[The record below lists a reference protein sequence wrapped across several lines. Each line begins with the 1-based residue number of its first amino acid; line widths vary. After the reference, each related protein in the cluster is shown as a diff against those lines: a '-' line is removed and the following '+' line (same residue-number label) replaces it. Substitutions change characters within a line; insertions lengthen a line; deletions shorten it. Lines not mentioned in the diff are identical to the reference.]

1 MVGGSLV
8 PLLTL
13 GIPGSATAAV
23 LLGALM
29 LHNVQPGPL
38 LFQTNGEIVYG
49 IFAGL
54 LVACVA
60 QLFFGLIGVPLWIK
74 VISAPRPLLL
84 SVIAVVSVVGAY
96 GYNNSI
102 VDVWVMFGFGLL
114 GYTLKKLDFP
124 VTPII
129 LALVLGGI
137 LEENLRRALI
147 VSGGDYAIFVTQPI
161 SAMLLLM
168 AALSLLSPYMLNRL
182 SRPGPEKKI
191 R

>member
-1 MVGGSLV
+1 MV

-13 GIPGSATAAV
+13 GIPGSATTAV

-29 LHNVQPGPL
+29 LHNIQPGPL

-49 IFAGL
+49 VFAAL
-54 LVACVA
+54 LVACFA
-60 QLFFGLIGVPLWIK
+60 QLFFGLIGVPVWIK

-84 SVIAVVSVVGAY
+84 SVIAVISVVGSY

-114 GYTLKKLDFP
+114 GYILKKLDFP
-124 VTPII
+124 ITPII

-137 LEENLRRALI
+137 LEENFRRALI
-147 VSGGDYAIFVTQPI
+147 VSNGDYSIFVSQPI
-161 SAMLLLM
+161 SAILLVM
-168 AALSLLSPYMLNRL
+168 AALSLMSPYILNRL
-182 SRPGPEKKI
+182 SRSGA
-191 R
+191 

>member
-1 MVGGSLV
+1 
-8 PLLTL
+8 
-13 GIPGSATAAV
+13 
-23 LLGALM
+23 
-29 LHNVQPGPL
+29 
-38 LFQTNGEIVYG
+38 
-49 IFAGL
+49 
-54 LVACVA
+54 
-60 QLFFGLIGVPLWIK
+60 
-74 VISAPRPLLL
+74 
-84 SVIAVVSVVGAY
+84 VGAY

>member
-1 MVGGSLV
+1 
-8 PLLTL
+8 
-13 GIPGSATAAV
+13 
-23 LLGALM
+23 M

-54 LVACVA
+54 LVACFA
-60 QLFFGLIGVPLWIK
+60 QLLFGLVGIPLWIK

-84 SVIAVVSVVGAY
+84 SAIAVISVVGSY
-96 GYNNSI
+96 GFNNSI

-114 GYTLKKLDFP
+114 GYVLKKLDFP

-161 SAMLLLM
+161 SALLLAM
-168 AALSLLSPYMLNRL
+168 AALSLLSPYVLNRM
-182 SRPGPEKKI
+182 SRSGTANKD
-191 R
+191 